1 MKEKILVIDDDTDIC
16 LLLQKYLTKNGYEVD
31 LAYTGKSA
39 LNEIS
44 KTDYDLVLCDF
55 RLPDMD
61 GTEALKEIKAKN
73 PATKV
78 IIITGYSDVKT
89 AVQCIK
95 MGASEYVTKPIF
107 HEEILHAIKKA
118 LISKSNV
125 EVKSE
130 KENPKAT
137 AKSTQKVKQ
146 IDAEE
151 FVLGSSAQSKRI
163 EQLTNLLAPTDMS
176 VIIQGESG
184 TGKEFIAKAIHQKSK
199 RSSKPFVAIDCGAL
213 PKELAASELFGHIK
227 GSFTGALNNKVGHF
241 EYANGGTIFLD
252 EIGNLSYDNQI
263 KLLRVLQERKV
274 RKIGDNKDFD
284 IDVRI
289 LAASNEDLSKAVKD
303 GKFREDLYYR
313 LNEFM
318 VELSPLRERKEDIGI
333 YANHFLNMANSELDK
348 SIEGFEKTTLTKLM
362 NYYWHGNLRELKN
375 VVKRAVLLSPEGQ
388 INESALPSEI
398 ISPTYD
404 FSVTN
409 NDDDNKITDLKS
421 VAEAAEKKAIIKV
434 LEQVGYNKTKA
445 ANVLKID
452 RKTLYN
458 KMESYDIDL
467 KN

>member
-1 MKEKILVIDDDTDIC
+1 MTEKILVIDDDTDIC
-16 LLLQKYLTKNGYEVD
+16 LLLKKYLSKNGFEVEV
-31 LAYTGKSA
+31 AYTGKSA
-39 LNEIS
+39 LSIIEDKKI
-44 KTDYDLVLCDF
+44 DLVLCDF

-61 GTEALKEIKAKN
+61 GTETLKAIKKIK
-73 PATKV
+73 PDVKV

-118 LISKSNV
+118 LKEKGVTTKPEAVQLTKSSSSSSKPFTN
-125 EVKSE
+125 
-130 KENPKAT
+130 NT
-137 AKSTQKVKQ
+137 
-146 IDAEE
+146 E
-151 FVLGSSAQSKRI
+151 FIQGRSPQAKRI
-163 EQLTNLLAPTDMS
+163 EQLINLLAPTDMS
-176 VIIQGESG
+176 VVIQGESG
-184 TGKEFIAKAIHQKSK
+184 TGKEFIAKSIHQNSK
-199 RSSKPFVAIDCGAL
+199 RADKPFVAIDCGAL

-227 GSFTGALNNKVGHF
+227 GSFTGALNNKIGHF

-289 LAASNEDLSKAVKD
+289 LAASNEDLTAASKE
-303 GKFREDLYYR
+303 GKFREDLFYR

-318 VELSPLRERKEDIGI
+318 IDLSPLRERKEDIELF
-333 YANHFLNMANSELDK
+333 ASHFLANANDELERSVK
-348 SIEGFEKTTLTKLM
+348 SIEPSALHKLK

-375 VVKRAVLLSPEGQ
+375 VIKRGVLLSPSDQLEV
-388 INESALPSEI
+388 SALPAEI

-404 FSVTN
+404 LTPEL
-409 NDDDNKITDLKS
+409 DDEEVFNDLKS
-421 VAEAAEKKAIIKV
+421 VAEAAEKKAILKV

-445 ANVLKID
+445 ANVLQID

-458 KMESYDIDL
+458 KMESYNIDL
-467 KN
+467 KS

>member
-1 MKEKILVIDDDTDIC
+1 MTERILVIDDDTDIC
-16 LLLQKYLTKNGYEVD
+16 LLLKKYLSKNGFEVEM
-31 LAYTGKSA
+31 AYTGKSA
-39 LNEIS
+39 LTMIEEEQF
-44 KTDYDLVLCDF
+44 DLVLCDF

-61 GTEALKEIKAKN
+61 GTETLKAIKQVS
-73 PATKV
+73 PLTKV

-118 LISKSNV
+118 L
-125 EVKSE
+125 
-130 KENPKAT
+130 KAPNQTQVTTPSQTQKKIQKTT
-137 AKSTQKVKQ
+137 AKSSNSNFIQGKSPQ
-146 IDAEE
+146 A
-151 FVLGSSAQSKRI
+151 KRV
-163 EQLTNLLAPTDMS
+163 EQLIKLLAPTDMS
-176 VIIQGESG
+176 VVIQGESG
-184 TGKEFIAKAIHQKSK
+184 TGKEFIAKSIHKNSK
-199 RSSKPFVAIDCGAL
+199 RSDKPFVAIDCGAL

-241 EYANGGTIFLD
+241 EFANGGTIFLD

-289 LAASNEDLSKAVKD
+289 LVASNEDLASASKE
-303 GKFREDLYYR
+303 GKFREDLFYR

-318 VELSPLRERKEDIGI
+318 IELSPLRDRKEDIELFAHSFLEQ
-333 YANHFLNMANSELDK
+333 ANIDLEKDVK
-348 SIEGFEKTTLTKLM
+348 EIEPTTLQKLKS
-362 NYYWHGNLRELKN
+362 YYWHGNLRELKN
-375 VVKRAVLLSPEGQ
+375 VIKRGVLLSSGDTLEL
-388 INESALPSEI
+388 NALPAEI

-404 FSVTN
+404 LDPELDEEETF
-409 NDDDNKITDLKS
+409 TDLKS
-421 VAEAAEKKAIIKV
+421 VAEAAEKKAILKV

-445 ANVLKID
+445 ANVLQID

-458 KMESYDIDL
+458 KMESYQIDL
-467 KN
+467 KS

>member
-16 LLLQKYLTKNGYEVD
+16 MLLKKYLSKNGYEVE

-39 LNEIS
+39 LNYIES
-44 KTDYDLVLCDF
+44 NEVDLALCDF

-61 GTEALKEIKAKN
+61 GTEALKSIKSIRPN
-73 PATKV
+73 TKV

-95 MGASEYVTKPIF
+95 MGAVEYVTKPIF

-118 LISKSNV
+118 LLTKEDIPA
-125 EVKSE
+125 E
-130 KENPKAT
+130 KPSAPTKT
-137 AKSTQKVKQ
+137 KSTKKNTPNT
-146 IDAEE
+146 INRE
-151 FVLGSSAQSKRI
+151 FVTGTSAQSKRI

-176 VIIQGESG
+176 VVIQGESG
-184 TGKEFIAKAIHQKSK
+184 TGKEFIAKSIHQKSK
-199 RSSKPFVAIDCGAL
+199 RAEYPFVAIDCGAL

-227 GSFTGALNNKVGHF
+227 GSFTGAVNNKVGHF

-252 EIGNLSYDNQI
+252 EIGNLSYDNQV

-289 LAASNEDLSKAVKD
+289 IAASNEDLTAASKE
-303 GKFREDLYYR
+303 GKFREDLFYR

-318 VELSPLRERKEDIGI
+318 VDLSPLRERKEDFEV
-333 YANHFLNMANSELDK
+333 YAKHFLNIANEELEK
-348 SIEGFEKTTLTKLM
+348 SIKGFEKTALYKLK

-375 VVKRAVLLSPEGQ
+375 VIKRAVLLSPGEY
-388 INESALPSEI
+388 IEEIALPAEI

-404 FSVTN
+404 FTPDESDEETFS
-409 NDDDNKITDLKS
+409 DLKS
-421 VAEAAEKKAIIKV
+421 VAEAAERKAIIKV

-445 ANVLKID
+445 ANVLQID

-458 KMESYDIDL
+458 KMESYQIDL

>member
-1 MKEKILVIDDDTDIC
+1 MNEKILVIDDDTDIC

-61 GTEALKEIKAKN
+61 GTEALKDIKSKN

-118 LISKSNV
+118 LMAKSSGETV
-125 EVKSE
+125 E
-130 KENPKAT
+130 KESVQ
-137 AKSTQKVKQ
+137 STQKSTTRAKK
-146 IDAEE
+146 IDTDE
-151 FVLGSSAQSKRI
+151 FILGSSAQSKRI
-163 EQLTNLLAPTDMS
+163 EQLTNLLSPTDIS

-184 TGKEFIAKAIHQKSK
+184 TGKEFVAKAIHQKSK

-289 LAASNEDLSKAVKD
+289 LAASNEDLAKAVKD

-318 VELSPLRERKEDIGI
+318 VELSPLRERKEDISV
-333 YANHFLNMANSELDK
+333 YANHFLNIANSELEK
-348 SIEGFEKTTLTKLM
+348 SITGFEKATLNKLM

-375 VVKRAVLLSPEGQ
+375 VVKRAVLLSTEDE
-388 INESALPSEI
+388 INETALPTEI

-404 FSVTN
+404 FSVAN
-409 NDDDNKITDLKS
+409 NDEDSKITDLKS
-421 VAEAAEKKAIIKV
+421 VAEAAEKKAILKV

-458 KMESYDIDL
+458 KMESYNIDL

>member
-16 LLLQKYLTKNGYEVD
+16 LLLKKYLSKNGYEVE
-31 LAYTGKSA
+31 LAYNGKSA
-39 LNEIS
+39 LSYIENNQV
-44 KTDYDLVLCDF
+44 DLALCDF

-61 GTEALKEIKAKN
+61 GTEALKSIKSIR
-73 PATKV
+73 PETKV

-95 MGASEYVTKPIF
+95 MGAVEYVTKPIF

-118 LISKSNV
+118 LITKQEFTEESAPISK
-125 EVKSE
+125 KS
-130 KENPKAT
+130 KPLKK
-137 AKSTQKVKQ
+137 KSSLN
-146 IDAEE
+146 INRE
-151 FVLGSSAQSKRI
+151 FVTGTSAQSKRI

-176 VIIQGESG
+176 VVIQGESG
-184 TGKEFIAKAIHQKSK
+184 TGKEFIAKSIHQKSK
-199 RSSKPFVAIDCGAL
+199 RSDFPFVAIDCGAL

-227 GSFTGALNNKVGHF
+227 GSFTGAINNKIGHF
-241 EYANGGTIFLD
+241 EFANGGTIFLD
-252 EIGNLSYDNQI
+252 EIGNLSYDNQV

-289 LAASNEDLSKAVKD
+289 IAASNEDLTAAAKD
-303 GKFREDLYYR
+303 GKFREDLFYR

-318 VELSPLRERKEDIGI
+318 VDLSPLRERKEDIEV
-333 YANHFLNMANSELDK
+333 YAKHFLNIANEELEK
-348 SIEGFEKTTLTKLM
+348 SIKGFDKTALQKIK

-375 VVKRAVLLSPEGQ
+375 VIKRAVLLSSGEF
-388 INESALPSEI
+388 IEENSLPVEI

-404 FSVTN
+404 FAPES
-409 NDDDNKITDLKS
+409 NDENETYSDLKS
-421 VAEAAEKKAIIKV
+421 VAEAAERKAIIKV

-445 ANVLKID
+445 ANVLQID

>member
-1 MKEKILVIDDDTDIC
+1 MTERILVIDDDTDIC
-16 LLLQKYLTKNGYEVD
+16 LLLKKYLSKNGFEVE

-39 LNEIS
+39 LAMIKEKS
-44 KTDYDLVLCDF
+44 FSLVLCDF

-61 GTEALKEIKAKN
+61 GTETLKAIKEIS
-73 PATKV
+73 PSTKV

-118 LISKSNV
+118 LKAPKTSQ
-125 EVKSE
+125 EVVSE
-130 KENPKAT
+130 APK
-137 AKSTQKVKQ
+137 KVHKT
-146 IDAEE
+146 
-151 FVLGSSAQSKRI
+151 SSAESSSKFIQGKSPQAKRI
-163 EQLTNLLAPTDMS
+163 EQLINLLAPTDMS
-176 VIIQGESG
+176 VVIQGESG
-184 TGKEFIAKAIHQKSK
+184 TGKEFIAKSIHQNSK
-199 RSSKPFVAIDCGAL
+199 RANKPFVAIDCGAL

-241 EYANGGTIFLD
+241 EFANGGTIFLD

-289 LAASNEDLSKAVKD
+289 LVASNEDLTTASKE
-303 GKFREDLYYR
+303 GKFREDLFYR

-318 VELSPLRERKEDIGI
+318 IELSPLRDRKEDIEL
-333 YANHFLNMANSELDK
+333 FANSFLEQANIDLEKEVKEIEPSALLKLK
-348 SIEGFEKTTLTKLM
+348 S
-362 NYYWHGNLRELKN
+362 YYWHGNLRELKN
-375 VVKRAVLLSPEGQ
+375 VIKRGVLLSSG
-388 INESALPSEI
+388 ESLELNALPAEI

-404 FSVTN
+404 LDPEIDEEETFS
-409 NDDDNKITDLKS
+409 DLKS
-421 VAEAAEKKAIIKV
+421 VAEAAEKKAILKV

-445 ANVLKID
+445 ANVLQID

-458 KMESYDIDL
+458 KMESYQIDL
-467 KN
+467 KS

>member
-16 LLLQKYLTKNGYEVD
+16 LLLKKYLTKNGYDVE

-39 LNEIS
+39 LSIIEKNTI
-44 KTDYDLVLCDF
+44 DLVLCDF

-61 GTEALKEIKAKN
+61 GTETLKEIKKTN
-73 PATKV
+73 PSTKV

-118 LISKSNV
+118 LKEKDSPLKTEPSDKTTKSHKNDKKIV
-125 EVKSE
+125 NK
-130 KENPKAT
+130 
-137 AKSTQKVKQ
+137 
-146 IDAEE
+146 EE
-151 FVLGSSAQSKRI
+151 FIQGKSPQSKRI
-163 EQLTNLLAPTDMS
+163 EQLINLLAPTDMS

-184 TGKEFIAKAIHQKSK
+184 TGKEFIAKSIHRNSK
-199 RSSKPFVAIDCGAL
+199 RSDKPFVAIDCGAL

-227 GSFTGALNNKVGHF
+227 GSFTGALNNKIGHF

-284 IDVRI
+284 IDVRV
-289 LAASNEDLSKAVKD
+289 LAASNEDLMAAAKD
-303 GKFREDLYYR
+303 GKFREDLFYR

-318 VELSPLRERKEDIGI
+318 VELAPLRERKEDIELF
-333 YANHFLNMANSELDK
+333 ANHFLENANQELEKEVKTIEASALQKLK
-348 SIEGFEKTTLTKLM
+348 S
-362 NYYWHGNLRELKN
+362 YYWHGNLRELKN
-375 VVKRAVLLSPEGQ
+375 VIKRGVLLSP
-388 INESALPSEI
+388 NEQMETSALPVEI
-398 ISPTYD
+398 ISPSYD
-404 FSVTN
+404 LSPELDEEENF
-409 NDDDNKITDLKS
+409 TDLKS
-421 VAEAAEKKAIIKV
+421 VAEAAEKKAILKV

-445 ANVLKID
+445 ANVLQID

-458 KMESYDIDL
+458 KMESYNIDL
-467 KN
+467 KS